1 MYVIEVEGRIL
12 AGALFIDMGTTS
24 EYWVSSYHRDGYPYH
39 LGIAMM
45 DRWFLDS
52 YKK

>member
-1 MYVIEVEGRIL
+1 VIEVEGRPL

-24 EYWVSSYHRDGYPYH
+24 EYYVSFYHRDGYPYH

-45 DRWFLDS
+45 DVWLLDS
-52 YKK
+52 YEK